1 MIFAEQRRPLEVR
14 TLRAVTD
21 TRFAPYTLTVIV
33 DGPRFTAL
41 LVPRIHDHGQS
52 FTIELR
58 MKQEWESGGCA
69 VLHCWMVC
77 SRVQWMAQYKR
88 IL

>member
-1 MIFAEQRRPLEVR
+1 MSPEIYVPKKWLYNGLGITSGLLMIFAEQRRPLEVR

-41 LVPRIHDHGQS
+41 LVPKIHDHGQS
-52 FTIELR
+52 LTIELR
-58 MKQEWESGGCA
+58 IKQ
-69 VLHCWMVC
+69 
-77 SRVQWMAQYKR
+77 
-88 IL
+88 